1 MDERELGFLQ
11 DPDVA
16 RQLGV
21 LWGKSAA
28 KAAGRVNLLMCHL
41 LDTAAVA
48 EQIWDRYLAPSTRTL
63 LEEVAGG
70 PGRGR
75 RFFAWLCGI
84 HDCGKATPA
93 FQQMDEAGA
102 QAVRQAG
109 LTWMSTG
116 QQRWRHDRA
125 GGKLIR
131 DVLSGAGWPE
141 EQISWIWPLVAG
153 HHGKFPPAGQLIEPV
168 RARGHLHGKG
178 PAWRRVQSAVVEVFT
193 RELGFDGL
201 KEVQPVQVPSRADQL
216 HLSGL
221 VVMADWIA
229 SDERHF
235 PGVDDLR
242 DVSLTASRER
252 AGLAWEKLGLRGGW
266 GMLGIPGDEAFGDR
280 FGHGPRRS
288 QELVMDAARRM
299 AGPGLVIVEAPMGE
313 GKTKTALMVAEI
325 LAARF
330 GADGV
335 FVGMPTQ
342 ATSDPMFSQ
351 VRAWAAQVSPGL
363 ESQVAL
369 LHGKR
374 RFNPEWQALLEDA
387 GDCPDDIYGTVD
399 EDALY
404 GMSPSDDGEAPERRA
419 PAEWFLGGKRGLL
432 TPLVVGTID
441 QLLFAATRTKH
452 VMLRMAGL
460 AGKVVILDEVHAAD
474 VYMSRF
480 LLEGLRWLGQARVP
494 VVLLSATLPPAQ
506 RRALVDAYLAGA
518 ASREEPPALDLP
530 TSGGYPNVTAVWLQ
544 EAEPHAILDDCAS
557 WRQDLPVRVEV
568 RAEPSRAA
576 SEPEGGG
583 THADVAELLADRLR
597 DGGCALVIRNTVD
610 RAQDTYRALRAR
622 FGQADVFLLHGRLH
636 AAHRADR
643 TETVLARLGPSGK
656 PRPRT
661 IVVATQLAEQSFDVD
676 ADILITDLAPIDLLL
691 QRIGRLHRHDG
702 VPRPA
707 PVGEPCVVI
716 TGFDP
721 SGTRAPWILPA
732 SEAIYGRYLLLR
744 TAALVCAADNRDW
757 KIPGQV
763 PELVAAVYGEK
774 PVVPETWAQEERAAF
789 AIWEE
794 EQWARAK
801 SAEKF
806 LLTRFKEHE
815 NPTLE
820 GLHYAETRG
829 SDEIV
834 QAIVRDGEPSVEVVI
849 VHQDERGYTSWT
861 GRRLGINGEAPPHL
875 VDEVLGG
882 TVRLPTKLA
891 AAATSELQPLEGWR
905 DHPWLRYSRTL
916 TLDTHGRATLDRFM
930 IRYDTDLGLVVD
942 NPQ

>member
-1 MDERELGFLQ
+1 MTTGSTPTDEPSTPEGF
-11 DPDVA
+11 PA
-16 RQLGV
+16 RTT
-21 LWGKSAA
+21 
-28 KAAGRVNLLMCHL
+28 KAL
-41 LDTAAVA
+41 LD
-48 EQIWDRYLAPSTRTL
+48 
-63 LEEVAGG
+63 EVAGG

-93 FQQMDEAGA
+93 FQQMDETGA
-102 QAVRQAG
+102 RAVRQAG

-125 GGKLIR
+125 GGRLIQ
-131 DVLSGAGWPE
+131 DVLRRVGWHDD
-141 EQISWIWPLVAG
+141 QISWIWPLVAG
-153 HHGKFPPAGQLIEPV
+153 HHGRFPSSGELIEPV

-178 PAWRRVQSAVVEVFT
+178 PAWRRIQSAIVDIFT
-193 RELGFDGL
+193 HQLGFDSL
-201 KEVQPVQVPSRADQL
+201 QDVQPVQVPSRADQL

-229 SDERHF
+229 SDERYF
-235 PGVDDLR
+235 PGLDDLR
-242 DVSLTASRER
+242 DVSLEASRTR
-252 AGLAWEKLGLRGGW
+252 AAGAWEKLGLRGGW
-266 GMLGIPGDEAFGDR
+266 GRLGVPGVKAFDDR
-280 FGHGPRRS
+280 FGHGPRPS
-288 QELVMDAARRM
+288 QVMVMDAARQM

-313 GKTKTALMVAEI
+313 GKTKAALMAAEI

-330 GADGV
+330 RADGV

-342 ATSDPMFSQ
+342 ATSDPIFSQ
-351 VRAWAAQVSPGL
+351 VRTWAGKVSPGL

-374 RFNPEWQALLEDA
+374 RFNQEWQELLAE
-387 GDCPDDIYGTVD
+387 GGENPDDLYGTVD

-404 GMSPSDDGEAPERRA
+404 GMSSFDADETPERRA
-419 PAEWFLGGKRGLL
+419 PAEWFLGSKRGLL

-474 VYMSRF
+474 VYMSQF

-506 RRALVDAYLAGA
+506 RRALIDAYLAGA
-518 ASREEPPALDLP
+518 SSREDPPPLDLP
-530 TSGGYPNVTAVWLQ
+530 APGGYPNVTAIWLGN
-544 EAEPHAILDDCAS
+544 AGPRTLVDHCSS
-557 WRQDLPVRVEV
+557 WREDLNVRVEV
-568 RAEPSRAA
+568 L
-576 SEPEGGG
+576 PESPKTTSQPRTG
-583 THADVAELLADRLR
+583 THADVVELLADRLK

-610 RAQDTYRALRAR
+610 RAQDTYRALRAH
-622 FGQADVFLLHGRLH
+622 FGNDVSLLHGRLH

-643 TETVLARLGPSGK
+643 TEIALAQLGPSTA

-661 IVVATQLAEQSFDVD
+661 ILVATQLAEQSFDVD

-707 PVGEPCVVI
+707 RVREPCVIV
-716 TGFDP
+716 TGFGLP
-721 SGTRAPWILPA
+721 HKSAPWILPA

-744 TAALVCAADNRDW
+744 TAAFVYEADKQYW
-757 KIPGQV
+757 KIPSQV
-763 PELVAAVYGEK
+763 PALVAAVYGEQS
-774 PVVPETWAQEERAAF
+774 VVPEAWAEAEQAAF
-789 AIWEE
+789 AEWDEK
-794 EQWARAK
+794 QRARAK

-815 NPTLE
+815 NKTLE
-820 GLHYAETRG
+820 GLHYAETKG
-829 SDEIV
+829 TEEIV
-834 QAIVRDGEPSVEVVI
+834 HAIVRDGEPSVEVVI
-849 VHQDERGYTSWT
+849 VHEADGGYTSWT
-861 GRRLGINGEAPPHL
+861 GRRLGINGEVPVPL

-882 TVRLPTKLA
+882 TVRLPTKLTKA
-891 AAATSELQPLEGWR
+891 AESDLQPLEGWR
-905 DHPWLRYSRTL
+905 QHPWLRYSL
-916 TLDTHGRATLDRFM
+916 ALKLDAQGQVSLNGF
-930 IRYDTDLGLVVD
+930 IVRYDEDLGLVID
-942 NPQ
+942 ESR